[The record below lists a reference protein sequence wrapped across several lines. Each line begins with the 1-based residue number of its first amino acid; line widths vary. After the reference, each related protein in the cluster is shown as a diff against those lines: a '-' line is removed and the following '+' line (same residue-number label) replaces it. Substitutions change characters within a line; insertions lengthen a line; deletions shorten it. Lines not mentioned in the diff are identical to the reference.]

1 VKFSL
6 DWIRSYVDLPEE
18 PARVA
23 ELLAEAGLPVDTLER
38 WGADTSLDVDVM
50 ANRPD
55 CMCHVGLARELGARL
70 RRPLTEPAARP
81 ARGRSRAAELATVE
95 IEAASLCPRYSALV
109 LTGVKVARSPDWLED
124 RLASIGQRPI
134 NNIVDVTNFVL
145 HETGQPL
152 HAFDLDRLEGRR
164 IVVRP
169 SREGET
175 LQTLDGVRRNLRPAD
190 LVIADATRPVALA
203 GVMGG
208 ADTEIS
214 AGTNRM
220 LLESAH
226 FDPLSVRRTA
236 RAQSLRTDA
245 SHRFERGSDVG
256 VTLDAALR
264 AAALIIETA
273 GGELAVGDLDVQA
286 LPLEP
291 RYVGL
296 SLSRAVALLG
306 LPLEAEAVS
315 GALAA
320 LGFQVEP
327 PEWSGGETLFQVRI
341 PTWRVDVQRDVDLIE
356 EIARMIGYDA
366 VPATLAAVTTPF
378 VAEQPP
384 SALQDR
390 ARRFLA
396 AAGFSEAINFPMSDG
411 AVQAPFAGLAGAGG
425 ELVTIEN
432 PMSSQMDTMRASLI
446 PGLVTSIQHNWNR
459 GREDILLFETGRLF
473 AEPGAADASRQTAKH
488 GDSRDLPLPVERP
501 AVAAVAC
508 GGRRSPHWNRSS
520 VPVDAFDLKGV
531 VEELAGRVLG
541 RSIRVEPAAG
551 DELPFLAL
559 GARAW
564 VRDGTDTL
572 GYLGRLDACVPGVA
586 EISAE
591 IYAFEIYLPDL
602 DASAPPIRYRPLPRH
617 PPAERDLAL
626 FLAAGVPYHELEDAI
641 REAGRPLLESVRLF
655 DRYSGHPVPAGQVS
669 LAVRLVF
676 RHAERTLGA
685 EEVQAAQDRIVER
698 LTTHLGAILRDS

>member
-1 VKFSL
+1 
-6 DWIRSYVDLPEE
+6 
-18 PARVA
+18 
-23 ELLAEAGLPVDTLER
+23 VDTLER

-55 CMCHVGLARELGARL
+55 CMCHVGLARELAARL
-70 RRPLTEPAARP
+70 RRPLKEPAARP
-81 ARGRSRAAELATVE
+81 ARGASRAADLATVE
-95 IEAASLCPRYSALV
+95 IEAGSLCPRYSALV

-164 IVVRP
+164 IVVRR
-169 SREGET
+169 SREGEI
-175 LQTLDGVRRNLRPAD
+175 LQTLDGVRRDLRPAD
-190 LVIADATRPVALA
+190 LVIADAARPVALA

-208 ADTEIS
+208 ADTEIA

-264 AAALIIETA
+264 AAALMLETA
-273 GGELAVGDLDVQA
+273 GGELAEGDLDVQA

-291 RYVGL
+291 RHVRL
-296 SLSRAVALLG
+296 SLSRAAALLG
-306 LPLEAEAVS
+306 LPLEAETVS
-315 GALAA
+315 SALAA
-320 LGFQVEP
+320 LGFQVDP
-327 PEWSGGETLFQVRI
+327 PERSGGETLFQVRI
-341 PTWRVDVQRDVDLIE
+341 PTWRVDVEREVDLIE

-366 VPATLAAVTTPF
+366 IPATLAALTTPR
-378 VAEQPP
+378 VAEHPA

-411 AVQAPFAGLAGAGG
+411 AVQEPFAGRAGDSG

-446 PGLVTSIQHNWNR
+446 PGLVTNIQHNWNR
-459 GREDILLFETGRLF
+459 GQEDIRLFETGRLF
-473 AEPGAADASRQTAKH
+473 AEPGAANAPRQAARH

-501 AVAAVAC
+501 AVAAIAC
-508 GGRRSPHWNRSS
+508 GGRPEPHWNRSS

-541 RSIRVEPAAG
+541 RSIRVEPAER
-551 DELPFLAL
+551 DEELPFLAP
-559 GARAW
+559 GIRAW

-572 GYLGRLDACVPGVA
+572 GYLGRLNACVPGVA
-586 EISAE
+586 EVSAE
-591 IYAFEIYLPDL
+591 IFVFEIYLPDL
-602 DASAPPIRYRPLPRH
+602 DTSAPPVRYRPLPRH

-641 REAGRPLLESVRLF
+641 REAGHPLLESVRLF
-655 DRYSGHPVPAGQVS
+655 DRYSGHPVPSGQVS

-698 LTTHLGAILRDS
+698 LTTDLGAILRDS